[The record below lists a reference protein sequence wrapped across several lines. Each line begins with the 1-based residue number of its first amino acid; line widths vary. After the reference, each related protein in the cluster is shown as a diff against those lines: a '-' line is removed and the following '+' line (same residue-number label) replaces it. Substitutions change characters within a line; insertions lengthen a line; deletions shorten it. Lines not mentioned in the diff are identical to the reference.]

1 MCRIGEP
8 GIPLSGKSMLYYW
21 FFSNFRWL
29 TFQPMIGMGFM
40 VYPLVIGIDTALVS
54 ASKPEIQKV
63 SADISPHCPRAD
75 AAKHP
80 VPFY

>member
-1 MCRIGEP
+1 MPNRGT
-8 GIPLSGKSMLYYW
+8 GYPLVWKKHALLLV
-21 FFSNFRWL
+21 FFQFSLL